1 MQNVAAYLY
10 RAKQKSG
17 KYHLFTYFE
26 VKSDDHA
33 ETKRDFLFMEAG
45 HSKADYFAPVR
56 IDFPVVDELPAE
68 GEFSETF
75 WLTWAL
81 ESDAGKTCVPR
92 DTLDPSVAFP
102 KLYPYMTKPAGGAGA
117 AGNSRSTEKPQ
128 VVQEQQKPA
137 GEYFASSLDKH
148 TVIAA
153 AWLYGNN
160 CLKLNDEQLAAA
172 KALVM
177 DDAQRYPQNVILAL
191 TSLKQF
197 AHTYPEMP
205 ITVISGMKAIWPPF
219 GKVPELGKL
228 CQFATEY
235 LDATVEQRAG
245 VISKWQTSAA
255 GGAKP
260 TAPVDTEATSTM
272 AIIPP
277 IGDVALRKH
286 VALSITGVNP
296 SLAKARDVTNA
307 NGIEDARDP
316 AWRAWYTT
324 YSVIPGI
331 QEVDTDTRHAIISD
345 GLKNLKLLTD
355 NEGRLHF
362 VKSRLAGHPACP
374 ELADY
379 TQPTSANDGVNA
391 DSVQQEPESA
401 QQNGADVQQT
411 ATEAQQAASNAG
423 EKDEVVAEFETERC
437 AWLRA
442 EIRTALAGTTGV
454 MDESDVAELT
464 AAVGDGISHSYIARL
479 LAKEIETCDPF
490 KQLIADE
497 VHHLTCDVLEN
508 WQDKKN
514 PRVAFIDSRV
524 EFYLQEAR
532 RAAEQK
538 CQEMAA
544 SIDGTT
550 SGAQQQENQEPARV
564 DASNE
569 GVKTEVAQ
577 QQPGELRSMG
587 GGFFDVSTLFN
598 ESPLAKVD
606 AAGATTGDDVREFLD
621 SSTETADVSGE
632 TAGLSGKNVNTA
644 APVEVQNEA
653 AAAVDDAPRREEPAA
668 PAYFEPGRYLDIPNE
683 VYHSANGISSTMAKD
698 ARISLMYYHGRH
710 VIKTIQRER
719 TDALTFGSLVHAL
732 ALEPEKL
739 DEEFIVEPLIPEGAF
754 TDTAS
759 MRAFIELHNATLPKR
774 TDADTLRAVIEKHN
788 ATLQAPYALGGNAD
802 EIGQFYMLLPP
813 EFQSIPEDAKITAT
827 AMKACIKEYNATLPA
842 PLKTTGG
849 RDALLEQLATIDPEF
864 VEKERAIPAPL
875 PVSGSKEDMA
885 ARIKTILPTAVFADE
900 VISAWKNSNDQ
911 RQPITQA
918 QMKHAKAIQRALFT
932 HPAAG
937 QLLQHP
943 QRAVEVSYFGID
955 EETGLELRVRPDL
968 EIEAGGLRTGFD
980 LKTVSM
986 GNVKQSALRA
996 RLHREI
1002 IERDYHLSAGM
1013 YCDVAALDQF
1023 FWIFVNKDEHY
1034 HWVAIV
1040 EASADLLE
1048 LGRLEYRKTLRDI
1061 KQAQDT
1067 GVWPEPITEEIVDD
1081 INDFDQRRMEALR
1094 VA

>member
-17 KYHLFTYFE
+17 KNHLFTYFE
-26 VKSDDHA
+26 AKSDDHA

-81 ESDAGKTCVPR
+81 ESDSSKTCVPR

-117 AGNSRSTEKPQ
+117 AENSMTTEKTQ
-128 VVQEQQKPA
+128 VVQEQQKTA

-235 LDATVEQRAG
+235 LDATVEQRAS
-245 VISKWQTSAA
+245 VISKWQTSA
-255 GGAKP
+255 GGGTKPAETAPEEPLRTESGAILTNGAEPATGTPIDSLQMLETVIGCALYPSDFDISNPPGAIIRAVTEMKKRNDEALKAWNEQLSATPGVLQFSRQAIVALIRGAEENLHVTPGALRSYINANLIEVDAKP
-260 TAPVDTEATSTM
+260 
-272 AIIPP
+272 
-277 IGDVALRKH
+277 
-286 VALSITGVNP
+286 
-296 SLAKARDVTNA
+296 
-307 NGIEDARDP
+307 
-316 AWRAWYTT
+316 
-324 YSVIPGI
+324 
-331 QEVDTDTRHAIISD
+331 
-345 GLKNLKLLTD
+345 
-355 NEGRLHF
+355 
-362 VKSRLAGHPACP
+362 
-374 ELADY
+374 
-379 TQPTSANDGVNA
+379 
-391 DSVQQEPESA
+391 A
-401 QQNGADVQQT
+401 QQNTETVQQT
-411 ATEAQQAASNAG
+411 GAEAQQAASNSG
-423 EKDEVVAEFETERC
+423 EKDEVAAEFETERYS
-437 AWLRA
+437 WLRA
-442 EIRTALAGTTGV
+442 EIRAALAGTTGV

-464 AAVGDGISHSYIARL
+464 AAVGEGISHSYIARL

-508 WQDKKN
+508 WQDKKE

-538 CQEMAA
+538 CREMAA
-544 SIDGTT
+544 AIDGADSTPLP
-550 SGAQQQENQEPARV
+550 QENPESARV
-564 DASNE
+564 DDSDD
-569 GVKTEVAQ
+569 GKKTEIDQ
-577 QQPGELRSMG
+577 HPGELRSMG

-598 ESPLAKVD
+598 ESPLAKVST
-606 AAGATTGDDVREFLD
+606 AGATTGDDVREFLD

-632 TAGLSGKNVNTA
+632 TAGLSGKNVDTA

-653 AAAVDDAPRREEPAA
+653 TAAVVDAPRREEPAA

-739 DEEFIVEPLIPEGAF
+739 DEEFSVEPVIPDGAF

-759 MRAFIELHNATLPKR
+759 MRAFIEQHNASLPKQ
-774 TDADTLRAVIEKHN
+774 TDADMLRAVIEKHN
-788 ATLQAPYALGGNAD
+788 ATLPATLPLGTTAD
-802 EIGQFYMLLPP
+802 ETYASYEQLQ
-813 EFQSIPEDAKITAT
+813 EKFQRIENGTKHTAS

-911 RQPITQA
+911 RQTITQA

-932 HPAAG
+932 HPSAG

-968 EIEAGGLRTGFD
+968 EIEASGLRTGFD

-1034 HWVAIV
+1034 HWIAIV

>member
-17 KYHLFTYFE
+17 KNHLFTYFE
-26 VKSDDHA
+26 AKSDDHA

-81 ESDAGKTCVPR
+81 ESDASKTCVPR

-102 KLYPYMTKPAGGAGA
+102 KLYPYMTKPAGGAGDA
-117 AGNSRSTEKPQ
+117 QNGRSTEKPQ

-205 ITVISGMKAIWPPF
+205 ITAISGMKSIWPPF

-260 TAPVDTEATSTM
+260 AETAPEEPLRTVSGAILTNGAEPATGTPIDSLQTLETVIGCALYPSDFDISNPPG
-272 AIIPP
+272 AIIRAVNEMKKRNDEALKAWNEQLSATPGVLQFSRQA
-277 IGDVALRKH
+277 IVALVRGAEENLH
-286 VALSITGVNP
+286 VTPGALRTYI
-296 SLAKARDVTNA
+296 NA
-307 NGIEDARDP
+307 NLI
-316 AWRAWYTT
+316 
-324 YSVIPGI
+324 
-331 QEVDTDTRHAIISD
+331 EVDA
-345 GLKNLKLLTD
+345 K
-355 NEGRLHF
+355 
-362 VKSRLAGHPACP
+362 P
-374 ELADY
+374 
-379 TQPTSANDGVNA
+379 
-391 DSVQQEPESA
+391 VQQNTET
-401 QQNGADVQQT
+401 VQQT
-411 ATEAQQAASNAG
+411 GAEAQQAASDAG
-423 EKDEVVAEFETERC
+423 EKDEVVAEFETERRT
-437 AWLRA
+437 WLRT
-442 EIRTALAGTTGV
+442 EIRAALNGTTTV
-454 MDESDVAELT
+454 MGESDVSELI
-464 AAVGDGISHSYIARL
+464 AAIGDVSRGSIARL

-490 KQLIADE
+490 NQLVADD
-497 VHHLTCDVLEN
+497 VHHITCDVLEN
-508 WQDKKN
+508 WTDNKEQ
-514 PRVAFIDSRV
+514 RVAFLDQRV
-524 EFYLQEAR
+524 EYNLQEAR
-532 RAAEQK
+532 RASEQK

-544 SIDGTT
+544 AIDGTA
-550 SGAQQQENQEPARV
+550 SGALQQENPAPERV

-569 GVKTEVAQ
+569 GVKTEIAQ

-587 GGFFDVSTLFN
+587 GGRFDVSELFDA
-598 ESPLAKVD
+598 SPLAKVD
-606 AAGATTGDDVREFLD
+606 TSGATTGDDVREFLD
-621 SSTETADVSGE
+621 SSTETAGVSGE
-632 TAGLSGKNVNTA
+632 NADTA
-644 APVEVQNEA
+644 APVEVQNKA
-653 AAAVDDAPRREEPAA
+653 AAAVVDAPRREEPAA

-719 TDALTFGSLVHAL
+719 TDPMTFGSLVHAL

-739 DEEFIVEPLIPEGAF
+739 DEEFSVEPVIPEGAF

-759 MRAFIELHNATLPKR
+759 MRAFIEQHNATLPKQ
-774 TDADTLRAVIEKHN
+774 TDAEMLRAVIEKHN

-900 VISAWKNSNDQ
+900 VISAWKNNNDQ
-911 RQPITQA
+911 RQTITQA

-932 HPAAG
+932 HPSAG

-986 GNVKQSALRA
+986 GNIKQSALRA

>member
-17 KYHLFTYFE
+17 KNHLFTYFE
-26 VKSDDHA
+26 AKSDDHA

-56 IDFPVVDELPAE
+56 IDFPVVDELPVE

-81 ESDAGKTCVPR
+81 ESDASKTCVPR

-117 AGNSRSTEKPQ
+117 AENGRSTEKPQ

-137 GEYFASSLDKH
+137 GEYFASNLDKH

-205 ITVISGMKAIWPPF
+205 ITAISGMKAIWPPF

-235 LDATVEQRAG
+235 LDATVEQRAS
-245 VISKWQTSAA
+245 VITKWQTSAA

-260 TAPVDTEATSTM
+260 AETVPEEPLRTVSGAILTNGAEPATGTPIDSLQTLETVIGCALYPSDFDISNPPG
-272 AIIPP
+272 AIIRAVNEMKKRNDEALKAWNEQLSTTPGVLQFSRQA
-277 IGDVALRKH
+277 IVALVRGAEENLH
-286 VALSITGVNP
+286 VTPGALRSYI
-296 SLAKARDVTNA
+296 NA
-307 NGIEDARDP
+307 NLI
-316 AWRAWYTT
+316 
-324 YSVIPGI
+324 
-331 QEVDTDTRHAIISD
+331 EVDA
-345 GLKNLKLLTD
+345 K
-355 NEGRLHF
+355 
-362 VKSRLAGHPACP
+362 P
-374 ELADY
+374 
-379 TQPTSANDGVNA
+379 
-391 DSVQQEPESA
+391 A
-401 QQNGADVQQT
+401 QQNTEIVQQT
-411 ATEAQQAASNAG
+411 ASNAG
-423 EKDEVVAEFETERC
+423 EKDEVVTEFETERC

-442 EIRTALAGTTGV
+442 EIRAALAGTTGV
-454 MDESDVAELT
+454 MDESDVEELT
-464 AAVGDGISHSYIARL
+464 AAVGEGISHSYIARL

-490 KQLIADE
+490 NQLVADD

-508 WQDKKN
+508 WQDKKD
-514 PRVAFIDSRV
+514 PRVAYIDSRV

-532 RAAEQK
+532 RESERK
-538 CQEMAA
+538 YQEMVAA
-544 SIDGTT
+544 TDAIA
-550 SGAQQQENQEPARV
+550 SGALQQENPAPERV
-564 DASNE
+564 DASSE

-587 GGFFDVSTLFN
+587 GGRFDVSELFDA
-598 ESPLAKVD
+598 SPLAKV
-606 AAGATTGDDVREFLD
+606 GATTGDDVREFLD
-621 SSTETADVSGE
+621 SSTETAGVSGE
-632 TAGLSGKNVNTA
+632 TAELSGGNVDTA

-653 AAAVDDAPRREEPAA
+653 AATVVDAPLREEPAA

-719 TDALTFGSLVHAL
+719 TDPMTFGSLVHAL

-739 DEEFIVEPLIPEGAF
+739 DEEFSVEPVIPEGAF

-759 MRAFIELHNATLPKR
+759 MRAFIEQHNANLPKQ

-788 ATLQAPYALGGNAD
+788 ATLPATLPLGTTAD
-802 EIGQFYMLLPP
+802 ETYASYEQLQ
-813 EFQSIPEDAKITAT
+813 EKFQRIENGTKHTAS

-875 PVSGSKEDMA
+875 PVSGSKEEMA

-911 RQPITQA
+911 RQAITQA

-932 HPAAG
+932 HPSAG

>member
-17 KYHLFTYFE
+17 KNHLFTYFE
-26 VKSDDHA
+26 AKSDDHA

-81 ESDAGKTCVPR
+81 ESDASKTCVPR

-117 AGNSRSTEKPQ
+117 AENSRTTEKTQ

-205 ITVISGMKAIWPPF
+205 ITAISGMKAIWPPF

-245 VISKWQTSAA
+245 VITKWQTSAA

-260 TAPVDTEATSTM
+260 TETAPEEPLRTASGAILTNGAEPAAGTPIDSLQMLETVIGCALYPSDFDISNPPG
-272 AIIPP
+272 AIIRAVNEMKKRNDEALKAWNEQLSATPGVLQFSRQA
-277 IGDVALRKH
+277 IVALVRGAEENLH
-286 VALSITGVNP
+286 VTPGALRSYI
-296 SLAKARDVTNA
+296 NA
-307 NGIEDARDP
+307 NLI
-316 AWRAWYTT
+316 
-324 YSVIPGI
+324 
-331 QEVDTDTRHAIISD
+331 EVDA
-345 GLKNLKLLTD
+345 K
-355 NEGRLHF
+355 
-362 VKSRLAGHPACP
+362 P
-374 ELADY
+374 
-379 TQPTSANDGVNA
+379 
-391 DSVQQEPESA
+391 A
-401 QQNGADVQQT
+401 QQNTEIVQQT
-411 ATEAQQAASNAG
+411 ASNAG

-442 EIRTALAGTTGV
+442 EIRAALAGTTGV

-464 AAVGDGISHSYIARL
+464 AAVGEGISHSYIARL

-490 KQLIADE
+490 NQLVADD

-508 WQDKKN
+508 WQDKKD
-514 PRVAFIDSRV
+514 PRVAYIDSRV

-532 RAAEQK
+532 RESERK
-538 CQEMAA
+538 YQEMVAA
-544 SIDGTT
+544 TDASA
-550 SGAQQQENQEPARV
+550 SGALQQENPAPERV

-587 GGFFDVSTLFN
+587 GGRFDVSELFDA
-598 ESPLAKVD
+598 SPLAKV
-606 AAGATTGDDVREFLD
+606 GATTGDDVREFLD
-621 SSTETADVSGE
+621 SSTETAGVSGE
-632 TAGLSGKNVNTA
+632 TAELSGENVDTA

-653 AAAVDDAPRREEPAA
+653 AATVVDAPHREEPAA

-719 TDALTFGSLVHAL
+719 TDPMTFGSLVHAL

-739 DEEFIVEPLIPEGAF
+739 DEEFSVEPVIPEGAF

-759 MRAFIELHNATLPKR
+759 MRAFIEQHNATLPKQ
-774 TDADTLRAVIEKHN
+774 TDAETLRALIEKHN

-900 VISAWKNSNDQ
+900 VISAWKNGNDQ

-932 HPAAG
+932 HPSAG
-937 QLLQHP
+937 QLLKHP

>member
-17 KYHLFTYFE
+17 KNHLFTYFE
-26 VKSDDHA
+26 AKSDDHA

-75 WLTWAL
+75 WMTWAL
-81 ESDAGKTCVPR
+81 ESDTSKTCVPR

-117 AGNSRSTEKPQ
+117 AENGRSTEKQQ

-137 GEYFASSLDKH
+137 SEYFASNLDKH

-205 ITVISGMKAIWPPF
+205 ITAISGMKFIWPPF

-260 TAPVDTEATSTM
+260 AETAPEEPLRTVSGAILTNGAEPATGTPIDSLQTLETVIGCALYPSDFDISNPPG
-272 AIIPP
+272 AIIRAVNEMKKRNDEALKAWNEQLSATPGVLQFSRQA
-277 IGDVALRKH
+277 IVALVRGAEENLH
-286 VALSITGVNP
+286 VTPGALRTYI
-296 SLAKARDVTNA
+296 NA
-307 NGIEDARDP
+307 NLI
-316 AWRAWYTT
+316 
-324 YSVIPGI
+324 
-331 QEVDTDTRHAIISD
+331 EVDA
-345 GLKNLKLLTD
+345 K
-355 NEGRLHF
+355 
-362 VKSRLAGHPACP
+362 P
-374 ELADY
+374 
-379 TQPTSANDGVNA
+379 
-391 DSVQQEPESA
+391 VQQNTET
-401 QQNGADVQQT
+401 VQQT
-411 ATEAQQAASNAG
+411 GAEAQQAASDTG
-423 EKDEVVAEFETERC
+423 EKDEVVAEFETERRT
-437 AWLRA
+437 WLRT
-442 EIRTALAGTTGV
+442 EIRAALNGTTTV
-454 MDESDVAELT
+454 MGESDVSELV
-464 AAVGDGISHSYIARL
+464 AAIGDVSRGSIARL

-490 KQLIADE
+490 NQLVADD
-497 VHHLTCDVLEN
+497 VHHITCDVLEN
-508 WQDKKN
+508 WTDNKEQ
-514 PRVAFIDSRV
+514 RVAFLDQRV
-524 EFYLQEAR
+524 EYNLQEAR
-532 RAAEQK
+532 RASEQK

-544 SIDGTT
+544 AIDGTA
-550 SGAQQQENQEPARV
+550 SGALQQENPAPERV

-577 QQPGELRSMG
+577 QQPGKLRSMG
-587 GGFFDVSTLFN
+587 GGRFDVSELFDA
-598 ESPLAKVD
+598 SPLAKVD
-606 AAGATTGDDVREFLD
+606 TAGATTGDDVREFLD

-632 TAGLSGKNVNTA
+632 TAELSGENVDTA
-644 APVEVQNEA
+644 VPVEVQNEA
-653 AAAVDDAPRREEPAA
+653 AASVVDTPHREEPAA

-739 DEEFIVEPLIPEGAF
+739 DEEFSVEPVIPEGAF

-759 MRAFIELHNATLPKR
+759 MRAFIEQHNATLPKQ

-911 RQPITQA
+911 RQTITQA

-932 HPAAG
+932 HPSAG

>member
-17 KYHLFTYFE
+17 KNHLFTYFE
-26 VKSDDHA
+26 AKSDDHA

-81 ESDAGKTCVPR
+81 ESDASKTCVPR

-117 AGNSRSTEKPQ
+117 AENSRTTEKTQ
-128 VVQEQQKPA
+128 VVQEQQKTA

-205 ITVISGMKAIWPPF
+205 ITAISGMKAIWPPF

-245 VISKWQTSAA
+245 VITKWQTSAA

-260 TAPVDTEATSTM
+260 TETAPEEPLRTASGAILTNGAEPAAGTPIDSLQMLETVIGCALYPSDFDISNPPG
-272 AIIPP
+272 AIIRAVNEMKKRNDEALKAWNEQLSATPGVLQFSRQA
-277 IGDVALRKH
+277 IVALVRGAEENLH
-286 VALSITGVNP
+286 VTPGALRSYI
-296 SLAKARDVTNA
+296 NA
-307 NGIEDARDP
+307 NLI
-316 AWRAWYTT
+316 
-324 YSVIPGI
+324 
-331 QEVDTDTRHAIISD
+331 EVDA
-345 GLKNLKLLTD
+345 K
-355 NEGRLHF
+355 
-362 VKSRLAGHPACP
+362 P
-374 ELADY
+374 
-379 TQPTSANDGVNA
+379 
-391 DSVQQEPESA
+391 A
-401 QQNGADVQQT
+401 QQNTEIVQQT
-411 ATEAQQAASNAG
+411 ASNAG

-442 EIRTALAGTTGV
+442 EIRAALAGTTGV

-464 AAVGDGISHSYIARL
+464 AAVGEGISHSYIARL

-490 KQLIADE
+490 NQLVADD

-508 WQDKKN
+508 WQDKKD
-514 PRVAFIDSRV
+514 PRVAYIDSRV

-532 RAAEQK
+532 RESERK
-538 CQEMAA
+538 YQEMVAA
-544 SIDGTT
+544 TDASA
-550 SGAQQQENQEPARV
+550 SGALQQENPAPERV

-587 GGFFDVSTLFN
+587 GGRFDVSELFDA
-598 ESPLAKVD
+598 SPLAKVD
-606 AAGATTGDDVREFLD
+606 TSGATTGDDVREFLD
-621 SSTETADVSGE
+621 SSTETAGVSGE
-632 TAGLSGKNVNTA
+632 NADTA
-644 APVEVQNEA
+644 APVEVQNEP
-653 AAAVDDAPRREEPAA
+653 AAAVVNAPRREEPAA

-719 TDALTFGSLVHAL
+719 TDPMTFGSLVHAL

-739 DEEFIVEPLIPEGAF
+739 DEEFSVEPVIPEGAF

-759 MRAFIELHNATLPKR
+759 MRAFIEQHNATLPKQ
-774 TDADTLRAVIEKHN
+774 TDAETLRALIEKHN

-900 VISAWKNSNDQ
+900 VISAWKNGNDQ

-932 HPAAG
+932 HPSAG
-937 QLLQHP
+937 QLLKHP

>member
-17 KYHLFTYFE
+17 KNHLFTYFE
-26 VKSDDHA
+26 AKSDDHA

-81 ESDAGKTCVPR
+81 ESDASKTCVPR

-117 AGNSRSTEKPQ
+117 AENSRTTEKTQ

-205 ITVISGMKAIWPPF
+205 ITAISGMKAIWPPF

-245 VISKWQTSAA
+245 VITKWQTSAA
-255 GGAKP
+255 GGKPATLTSEQLRTNSGALASTHAPKSGTPIASFEELETVVYLAHYPSDFNIGNPPSSIVNAIGEAKKRKDESPATWFGQLRETPGILNFSREAVGALIRNSPENIYMTPGALRTYINANLIEVDAKP
-260 TAPVDTEATSTM
+260 
-272 AIIPP
+272 
-277 IGDVALRKH
+277 
-286 VALSITGVNP
+286 
-296 SLAKARDVTNA
+296 
-307 NGIEDARDP
+307 
-316 AWRAWYTT
+316 
-324 YSVIPGI
+324 
-331 QEVDTDTRHAIISD
+331 
-345 GLKNLKLLTD
+345 
-355 NEGRLHF
+355 
-362 VKSRLAGHPACP
+362 
-374 ELADY
+374 
-379 TQPTSANDGVNA
+379 
-391 DSVQQEPESA
+391 A
-401 QQNGADVQQT
+401 QQNTETVKQT
-411 ATEAQQAASNAG
+411 GVEAQQNTETAQQTASNAG

-479 LAKEIETCDPF
+479 LAKEIEPCDPF

-497 VHHLTCDVLEN
+497 VHHITCDVLEN
-508 WQDKKN
+508 WTDDKEQ
-514 PRVAFIDSRV
+514 RVAFLDQRV
-524 EFYLQEAR
+524 EHNLQEAR
-532 RAAEQK
+532 RASEQK
-538 CQEMAA
+538 CQQMASA
-544 SIDGTT
+544 IDGTD
-550 SGAQQQENQEPARV
+550 SGALQQENQEPARV

-569 GVKTEVAQ
+569 GKKTEVTQ
-577 QQPGELRSMG
+577 QQPGELHSIG
-587 GGFFDVSTLFN
+587 GGHFSYDPAEMFAA
-598 ESPLAKVD
+598 SPLAKVD

-621 SSTETADVSGE
+621 SSTETAELSGE
-632 TAGLSGKNVNTA
+632 NVDTA

-653 AAAVDDAPRREEPAA
+653 AAAIVDAPRREEPAA

-739 DEEFIVEPLIPEGAF
+739 DEEFSVEPVIPDGAF

-759 MRAFIELHNATLPKR
+759 MRAFIEQHNASLPKQ
-774 TDADTLRAVIEKHN
+774 TDADMLRAVIEKHN
-788 ATLQAPYALGGNAD
+788 ATLPATLPLGTTAD
-802 EIGQFYMLLPP
+802 ETYASYEQLQ
-813 EFQSIPEDAKITAT
+813 EKFQRIENGTKHTAS

-911 RQPITQA
+911 RQTITQT

-932 HPAAG
+932 HPSAG

-968 EIEAGGLRTGFD
+968 EIEASGLRTGFD

-1034 HWVAIV
+1034 HWIAIV

>member
-17 KYHLFTYFE
+17 KNHLFTYFE
-26 VKSDDHA
+26 AKSDDHA

-81 ESDAGKTCVPR
+81 ESDASKTCVPR

-117 AGNSRSTEKPQ
+117 AENSRTTEKTQ

-205 ITVISGMKAIWPPF
+205 ITAISGMKAIWPPF

-245 VISKWQTSAA
+245 VITKWQTSAA

-260 TAPVDTEATSTM
+260 AETAPEEPLRTASGAILTNGAEPAAGTPIDSLQMLETVIGCALYPSDFDISNPPG
-272 AIIPP
+272 AIIRAVTEMKKRNDEALKAWNEQLSATPGVLQFSRQA
-277 IGDVALRKH
+277 IVALVRGAEENLH
-286 VALSITGVNP
+286 VTPGALRSYI
-296 SLAKARDVTNA
+296 NA
-307 NGIEDARDP
+307 NLI
-316 AWRAWYTT
+316 
-324 YSVIPGI
+324 
-331 QEVDTDTRHAIISD
+331 EVDA
-345 GLKNLKLLTD
+345 K
-355 NEGRLHF
+355 
-362 VKSRLAGHPACP
+362 P
-374 ELADY
+374 
-379 TQPTSANDGVNA
+379 
-391 DSVQQEPESA
+391 A
-401 QQNGADVQQT
+401 QQNTETVQQT
-411 ATEAQQAASNAG
+411 GAEAQQAASNAG
-423 EKDEVVAEFETERC
+423 EKDEVVTEFETERC

-442 EIRTALAGTTGV
+442 EIRAALAGTTGV

-464 AAVGDGISHSYIARL
+464 AAVGEGISHSYIARL

-508 WQDKKN
+508 WQDKKD

-538 CQEMAA
+538 CREMAA
-544 SIDGTT
+544 AIDGTVSSPLT
-550 SGAQQQENQEPARV
+550 QENPEPARA
-564 DASNE
+564 DGSND
-569 GVKTEVAQ
+569 GKKTVFDQ
-577 QQPGELRSMG
+577 HPGELRSMG

-598 ESPLAKVD
+598 ESPLAKVST
-606 AAGATTGDDVREFLD
+606 AGATTGDDVREFLD

-632 TAGLSGKNVNTA
+632 TAELSGENVDTA
-644 APVEVQNEA
+644 APAEVQSEA
-653 AAAVDDAPRREEPAA
+653 TAAVVDAPRREEPAA

-719 TDALTFGSLVHAL
+719 TDPMTFGSLVHAL

-739 DEEFIVEPLIPEGAF
+739 DEEFSVEPVIPEGAF

-759 MRAFIELHNATLPKR
+759 MRAFIEQHNASLPKQ

-788 ATLQAPYALGGNAD
+788 ATLPASYALGGNYEETA
-802 EIGQFYMLLPP
+802 QFYVSLPV
-813 EFQSIPEDAKITAT
+813 EFQSLAT
-827 AMKACIKEYNATLPA
+827 AEPTASAMKGCIKNYNATLPA

-900 VISAWKNSNDQ
+900 VISAWKNNNDQ
-911 RQPITQA
+911 RQTITQA

-932 HPAAG
+932 HPSAG

-1034 HWVAIV
+1034 HWIAIV

-1067 GVWPEPITEEIVDD
+1067 GVWPEPITKEIVDD

>member
-17 KYHLFTYFE
+17 KNHLFTYFE
-26 VKSDDHA
+26 AKSDDHA

-117 AGNSRSTEKPQ
+117 AENSRTTE
-128 VVQEQQKPA
+128 VVQEQQKTA

-191 TSLKQF
+191 TSLKQY
-197 AHTYPEMP
+197 ATLYPEMP
-205 ITVISGMKAIWPPF
+205 ITAISGMKAIWPPF

-255 GGAKP
+255 GGTKP
-260 TAPVDTEATSTM
+260 AETAPEGPLRTESGAILTNGAEPATGTPIDSLQMLETVIGCALYPSDFDISNPPG
-272 AIIPP
+272 AIIRAVTEMKKRNDAALKAWNEQLSATPGVLQFSRQA
-277 IGDVALRKH
+277 IVALIRGTEENLH
-286 VALSITGVNP
+286 VTPGALRSYI
-296 SLAKARDVTNA
+296 NA
-307 NGIEDARDP
+307 NLIEIDEKP
-316 AWRAWYTT
+316 
-324 YSVIPGI
+324 
-331 QEVDTDTRHAIISD
+331 
-345 GLKNLKLLTD
+345 
-355 NEGRLHF
+355 
-362 VKSRLAGHPACP
+362 
-374 ELADY
+374 
-379 TQPTSANDGVNA
+379 
-391 DSVQQEPESA
+391 A
-401 QQNGADVQQT
+401 QQKAETV
-411 ATEAQQAASNAG
+411 QQAASNAG
-423 EKDEVVAEFETERC
+423 EKDEVVTEFETERC

-442 EIRTALAGTTGV
+442 EIRAALAGTTGV

-464 AAVGDGISHSYIARL
+464 AAVGEGISHSYIARL

-508 WQDKKN
+508 WQDKKD

-538 CQEMAA
+538 CREMASA
-544 SIDGTT
+544 IDGAD
-550 SGAQQQENQEPARV
+550 SGALQQENLEPARV

-569 GVKTEVAQ
+569 GEKTEVAQ
-577 QQPGELRSMG
+577 QQPGELRSIG
-587 GGFFDVSTLFN
+587 GGHFSYDPAEMFAA
-598 ESPLAKVD
+598 SPLAKVD
-606 AAGATTGDDVREFLD
+606 VAGATTGDDVREFLD
-621 SSTETADVSGE
+621 SSTETAGVSDETAELSGE
-632 TAGLSGKNVNTA
+632 NGDTA

-653 AAAVDDAPRREEPAA
+653 AAAIVDAPRREEPAA

-683 VYHSANGISSTMAKD
+683 VYHSADGISSTMAKD

-739 DEEFIVEPLIPEGAF
+739 DEEFSVEPVIPDGAF

-759 MRAFIELHNATLPKR
+759 MRAFIEQHNASLPKQ
-774 TDADTLRAVIEKHN
+774 TDADMLRAVIEKHN
-788 ATLQAPYALGGNAD
+788 ATLPATLPLGTTAD
-802 EIGQFYMLLPP
+802 ETYASYEQLQ
-813 EFQSIPEDAKITAT
+813 EKFQRIENGTKHTAS

-900 VISAWKNSNDQ
+900 VISAWKNGNDQ

-932 HPAAG
+932 HPSVG
-937 QLLQHP
+937 QLLQNP

-968 EIEAGGLRTGFD
+968 EIEAVGLRIGYD

-1002 IERDYHLSAGM
+1002 IERDYHLNAGM

-1034 HWVAIV
+1034 HWIATV

-1067 GVWPEPITEEIVDD
+1067 DVWPEPITEEIVDD

-1094 VA
+1094 IA

>member
-17 KYHLFTYFE
+17 KNHLFTYFE
-26 VKSDDHA
+26 AKSDDHA

-45 HSKADYFAPVR
+45 HSKTDYFAPVR
-56 IDFPVVDELPAE
+56 IDFPVVDDLPAE

-81 ESDAGKTCVPR
+81 ESDASKTCVPR

-117 AGNSRSTEKPQ
+117 AENGRSTEKPQ
-128 VVQEQQKPA
+128 VVQEQQKTA

-191 TSLKQF
+191 TSLKQY
-197 AHTYPEMP
+197 ATLYPEMP
-205 ITVISGMKAIWPPF
+205 ITAISGMKAIWPPF

-235 LDATVEQRAG
+235 LDATVEQRAS

-255 GGAKP
+255 GGSKPAETAPEEPLRTESGAILSNGAEPAAGTPIDSLQMLETVIGCALYPSDFDISNPPGAIIRAVTEMKKRNDEALKAWNEQLSATPGVLQFSRQAIVALIRGAEENLHVTPGALRSYINANLIEVDAKP
-260 TAPVDTEATSTM
+260 
-272 AIIPP
+272 
-277 IGDVALRKH
+277 
-286 VALSITGVNP
+286 
-296 SLAKARDVTNA
+296 
-307 NGIEDARDP
+307 
-316 AWRAWYTT
+316 
-324 YSVIPGI
+324 
-331 QEVDTDTRHAIISD
+331 
-345 GLKNLKLLTD
+345 
-355 NEGRLHF
+355 
-362 VKSRLAGHPACP
+362 
-374 ELADY
+374 
-379 TQPTSANDGVNA
+379 
-391 DSVQQEPESA
+391 A
-401 QQNGADVQQT
+401 QQNTETVQQT
-411 ATEAQQAASNAG
+411 GAETQQAASNAG

-442 EIRTALAGTTGV
+442 EIRAALAGTTGV

-464 AAVGDGISHSYIARL
+464 AAVGEGISHSYIARL

-490 KQLIADE
+490 NQLVADE
-497 VHHLTCDVLEN
+497 VHHLTCDILEN
-508 WQDKKN
+508 WQDKKD
-514 PRVAFIDSRV
+514 PRVAYIDSRV

-532 RAAEQK
+532 RESERK
-538 CQEMAA
+538 YQEMAA
-544 SIDGTT
+544 ATDASA
-550 SGAQQQENQEPARV
+550 SGARQQKNPAPERV
-564 DASNE
+564 DTSNE
-569 GVKTEVAQ
+569 GVKMEVAQ

-587 GGFFDVSTLFN
+587 GGRFDVSELFDA
-598 ESPLAKVD
+598 SPLAKVD
-606 AAGATTGDDVREFLD
+606 ATTGDDVREFLD
-621 SSTETADVSGE
+621 SSTETAGVSGD
-632 TAGLSGKNVNTA
+632 NVDTA

-698 ARISLMYYHGRH
+698 ARISMMYYHGRH

-719 TDALTFGSLVHAL
+719 TDALTFGSLVHTL

-739 DEEFIVEPLIPEGAF
+739 DEEFSVEPVIPEGAF

-759 MRAFIELHNATLPKR
+759 MRAFIEQHNATLPKQ

-788 ATLQAPYALGGNAD
+788 ATLPAPYALGGNAD

-813 EFQSIPEDAKITAT
+813 EFQSIPEEAKITAT

-849 RDALLEQLATIDPEF
+849 RDALLEQLAAIDPEF

-911 RQPITQA
+911 RQTITLA
-918 QMKHAKAIQRALFT
+918 QMKHATAIQRALFT
-932 HPAAG
+932 HTSAG

-1034 HWVAIV
+1034 HWIAIV

>member
-17 KYHLFTYFE
+17 KNHLFTYFE
-26 VKSDDHA
+26 AKSDDHA

-81 ESDAGKTCVPR
+81 ESDASKTCVPR

-102 KLYPYMTKPAGGAGA
+102 KLYPYMTKPEGGAGA
-117 AGNSRSTEKPQ
+117 AENSRTTEKTQ

-177 DDAQRYPQNVILAL
+177 DDALRYPQNVILAL
-191 TSLKQF
+191 TSLKQY
-197 AHTYPEMP
+197 ATLYPEMP
-205 ITVISGMKAIWPPF
+205 ITAISGMKAIWPPF

-255 GGAKP
+255 GGTKPAETAPEGPLRTESGAILTNGAEPATGTPIDSLQMLETVIGCALYPSDFDISNPPGAIIRAVTEMKKRNDAALKAWNEQLSATPGVLQFSRQAIVALIRGAEENLHVTPGALRSYINANLIEVDAKP
-260 TAPVDTEATSTM
+260 
-272 AIIPP
+272 
-277 IGDVALRKH
+277 
-286 VALSITGVNP
+286 
-296 SLAKARDVTNA
+296 
-307 NGIEDARDP
+307 
-316 AWRAWYTT
+316 
-324 YSVIPGI
+324 
-331 QEVDTDTRHAIISD
+331 
-345 GLKNLKLLTD
+345 
-355 NEGRLHF
+355 
-362 VKSRLAGHPACP
+362 
-374 ELADY
+374 
-379 TQPTSANDGVNA
+379 
-391 DSVQQEPESA
+391 A
-401 QQNGADVQQT
+401 QQNAETVQQIG
-411 ATEAQQAASNAG
+411 AEAQQAASNAG
-423 EKDEVVAEFETERC
+423 EKDEVVTEFETERC

-442 EIRTALAGTTGV
+442 EIRAALAGTTGV
-454 MDESDVAELT
+454 MDESDVEELT
-464 AAVGDGISHSYIARL
+464 AAVGEGISHSYIARL

-508 WQDKKN
+508 WQDKKD

-532 RAAEQK
+532 RESERK
-538 CQEMAA
+538 YQEMVAA
-544 SIDGTT
+544 TDASA
-550 SGAQQQENQEPARV
+550 SGALQQENPAPERV

-587 GGFFDVSTLFN
+587 GGRFDVSELFDA
-598 ESPLAKVD
+598 SPLAKVD
-606 AAGATTGDDVREFLD
+606 ATTGDDVREFLD
-621 SSTETADVSGE
+621 SSTETAGVSGE
-632 TAGLSGKNVNTA
+632 TAELSGENVDTA

-653 AAAVDDAPRREEPAA
+653 AATVVDAPHREEPAA

-739 DEEFIVEPLIPEGAF
+739 DEEFSVEPVIPDGAF

-759 MRAFIELHNATLPKR
+759 MRAFIEQHNASLPKQ
-774 TDADTLRAVIEKHN
+774 TDADMLRAVIEKHN
-788 ATLQAPYALGGNAD
+788 ATLPATLPLGTTAD
-802 EIGQFYMLLPP
+802 ETYASYEQLQ
-813 EFQSIPEDAKITAT
+813 EKFQRIENGTKHTAS

-911 RQPITQA
+911 RQTITQT

-932 HPAAG
+932 HPSAG

-968 EIEAGGLRTGFD
+968 EIEASGLRTGFD

-1034 HWVAIV
+1034 HWIAIV

>member
-1 MQNVAAYLY
+1 
-10 RAKQKSG
+10 
-17 KYHLFTYFE
+17 
-26 VKSDDHA
+26 
-33 ETKRDFLFMEAG
+33 
-45 HSKADYFAPVR
+45 
-56 IDFPVVDELPAE
+56 
-68 GEFSETF
+68 
-75 WLTWAL
+75 
-81 ESDAGKTCVPR
+81 
-92 DTLDPSVAFP
+92 
-102 KLYPYMTKPAGGAGA
+102 
-117 AGNSRSTEKPQ
+117 
-128 VVQEQQKPA
+128 
-137 GEYFASSLDKH
+137 
-148 TVIAA
+148 
-153 AWLYGNN
+153 
-160 CLKLNDEQLAAA
+160 
-172 KALVM
+172 
-177 DDAQRYPQNVILAL
+177 
-191 TSLKQF
+191 
-197 AHTYPEMP
+197 
-205 ITVISGMKAIWPPF
+205 
-219 GKVPELGKL
+219 
-228 CQFATEY
+228 
-235 LDATVEQRAG
+235 
-245 VISKWQTSAA
+245 
-255 GGAKP
+255 
-260 TAPVDTEATSTM
+260 
-272 AIIPP
+272 
-277 IGDVALRKH
+277 
-286 VALSITGVNP
+286 
-296 SLAKARDVTNA
+296 
-307 NGIEDARDP
+307 
-316 AWRAWYTT
+316 
-324 YSVIPGI
+324 
-331 QEVDTDTRHAIISD
+331 
-345 GLKNLKLLTD
+345 
-355 NEGRLHF
+355 
-362 VKSRLAGHPACP
+362 
-374 ELADY
+374 
-379 TQPTSANDGVNA
+379 
-391 DSVQQEPESA
+391 
-401 QQNGADVQQT
+401 
-411 ATEAQQAASNAG
+411 
-423 EKDEVVAEFETERC
+423 
-437 AWLRA
+437 
-442 EIRTALAGTTGV
+442 
-454 MDESDVAELT
+454 MDERDVAELIT
-464 AAVGDGISHSYIARL
+464 AIGDVSHGSIARL
-479 LAKEIETCDPF
+479 LAKEIEPCDPF
-490 KQLIADE
+490 NQLVADD

-508 WQDKKN
+508 WQDEKD
-514 PRVAFIDSRV
+514 PRVAYIDSRV

-532 RAAEQK
+532 RESERK
-538 CQEMAA
+538 YQELATATDA
-544 SIDGTT
+544 SA
-550 SGAQQQENQEPARV
+550 SGALQQENPAPERV

-577 QQPGELRSMG
+577 QQPSELRSMG
-587 GGFFDVSTLFN
+587 GGRFDVSELFDA
-598 ESPLAKVD
+598 SPLAKVD

-621 SSTETADVSGE
+621 SSTETAEVSGE
-632 TAGLSGKNVNTA
+632 TAELSGENVDTA
-644 APVEVQNEA
+644 APVEVQNEP
-653 AAAVDDAPRREEPAA
+653 AAAVVNAPRREEPAA

-739 DEEFIVEPLIPEGAF
+739 DEEFSVEPVIPEGAF

-759 MRAFIELHNATLPKR
+759 MRAFIEQHNATLPKQ
-774 TDADTLRAVIEKHN
+774 TDAETLRAVIEKHN

-900 VISAWKNSNDQ
+900 VISARKNGNDQ

-918 QMKHAKAIQRALFT
+918 QMKHAKAIQRSLFT
-932 HPAAG
+932 HPSVG
-937 QLLQHP
+937 QLLQNP

-968 EIEAGGLRTGFD
+968 EIEAVGLRIGYD

-1034 HWVAIV
+1034 HWIAIV

-1067 GVWPEPITEEIVDD
+1067 DVWPEPITEEIVDD
-1081 INDFDQRRMEALR
+1081 INDFDQRRIEALR

>member
-17 KYHLFTYFE
+17 KNHLFTYFE
-26 VKSDDHA
+26 AKSDDHA

-45 HSKADYFAPVR
+45 HSKSDYFAPVR

-81 ESDAGKTCVPR
+81 ESDASKTCVPR
-92 DTLDPSVAFP
+92 DTLDPSMAFP

-117 AGNSRSTEKPQ
+117 AENSRTTEKTQ
-128 VVQEQQKPA
+128 VVQDQQKTA

-205 ITVISGMKAIWPPF
+205 ITAISGMKAIWPPF

-245 VISKWQTSAA
+245 VITKWQTSAA
-255 GGAKP
+255 GGAKSAE
-260 TAPVDTEATSTM
+260 TAPEGPLRTESGAILTNGAEPATGTPIDSLQMLETVIGCALYPSDFDISNPPG
-272 AIIPP
+272 AIIRAVTEMKKRNDAALKAWNEQLSATPGVLQFSRQA
-277 IGDVALRKH
+277 IVALIRGAEENLH
-286 VALSITGVNP
+286 VTPGALRSYI
-296 SLAKARDVTNA
+296 NA
-307 NGIEDARDP
+307 NLIE
-316 AWRAWYTT
+316 
-324 YSVIPGI
+324 I
-331 QEVDTDTRHAIISD
+331 D
-345 GLKNLKLLTD
+345 GKTAQKNA
-355 NEGRLHF
+355 E
-362 VKSRLAGHPACP
+362 
-374 ELADY
+374 
-379 TQPTSANDGVNA
+379 
-391 DSVQQEPESA
+391 SVQQT
-401 QQNGADVQQT
+401 GAEAQQT
-411 ATEAQQAASNAG
+411 ASNPG
-423 EKDEVVAEFETERC
+423 EKDDVVAEFETERR

-442 EIRTALAGTTGV
+442 EIRAALAGTTGV
-454 MDESDVAELT
+454 MDERDVAELIT
-464 AAVGDGISHSYIARL
+464 AIGDVSHGSIARL
-479 LAKEIETCDPF
+479 LAKEIEPCDPF
-490 KQLIADE
+490 NQLVADD

-508 WQDKKN
+508 WQDEKD
-514 PRVAFIDSRV
+514 PRVAYIDSRV

-532 RAAEQK
+532 RESETK
-538 CQEMAA
+538 YQELATATDA
-544 SIDGTT
+544 SA
-550 SGAQQQENQEPARV
+550 SGALQQENPAPERV

-577 QQPGELRSMG
+577 QQPSELRSMG
-587 GGFFDVSTLFN
+587 GGRFDVSELFDA
-598 ESPLAKVD
+598 SPLAKVD

-621 SSTETADVSGE
+621 SSTETAEVSGE
-632 TAGLSGKNVNTA
+632 TAELSGENVDTA
-644 APVEVQNEA
+644 APVEVQNEP
-653 AAAVDDAPRREEPAA
+653 AAAVVNAPRREEPAA

-732 ALEPEKL
+732 ALEPENL
-739 DEEFIVEPLIPEGAF
+739 DEEFSVEPVIPEGAF

-759 MRAFIELHNATLPKR
+759 MRAFIEQHNATLPKQ
-774 TDADTLRAVIEKHN
+774 TDAETLRAVIEKHN

-900 VISAWKNSNDQ
+900 VISAWKNGNDQ

-932 HPAAG
+932 HPSVG
-937 QLLQHP
+937 QLLQNP

-968 EIEAGGLRTGFD
+968 EIEAVGLRIGYD

-1034 HWVAIV
+1034 HWIAIV

-1067 GVWPEPITEEIVDD
+1067 DVWPEPITEEIVDD
-1081 INDFDQRRMEALR
+1081 INDFDQRRIEALR

>member
-17 KYHLFTYFE
+17 KNHLFTYFE
-26 VKSDDHA
+26 AKSDDHA

-45 HSKADYFAPVR
+45 HSRADYFAPVR

-81 ESDAGKTCVPR
+81 ESDASKTCVPR

-117 AGNSRSTEKPQ
+117 AENSRTTDKTQ

-235 LDATVEQRAG
+235 LDATIEQRAS
-245 VISKWQTSAA
+245 VISKWQTSA
-255 GGAKP
+255 GGGTKPAETAPEEPLRTESGAILTNGAEPATGTPIDSLQMLETVIGCALYPSDFDISNPPGAIIRAVTEMKKRNDEALKAWNEQLSATPGVLQFSRQAIVALIRGAEENLHVTPGALRSYINANLIEVDAKP
-260 TAPVDTEATSTM
+260 
-272 AIIPP
+272 
-277 IGDVALRKH
+277 
-286 VALSITGVNP
+286 
-296 SLAKARDVTNA
+296 
-307 NGIEDARDP
+307 
-316 AWRAWYTT
+316 
-324 YSVIPGI
+324 
-331 QEVDTDTRHAIISD
+331 
-345 GLKNLKLLTD
+345 
-355 NEGRLHF
+355 
-362 VKSRLAGHPACP
+362 
-374 ELADY
+374 
-379 TQPTSANDGVNA
+379 
-391 DSVQQEPESA
+391 A
-401 QQNGADVQQT
+401 QQNAETVQQIG
-411 ATEAQQAASNAG
+411 AEAQQAASNAG
-423 EKDEVVAEFETERC
+423 EKAEVVTEFETERC

-442 EIRTALAGTTGV
+442 EIRAALAGTTGV
-454 MDESDVAELT
+454 MDESDVEELT
-464 AAVGDGISHSYIARL
+464 AAVGEGISHSYIARL

-508 WQDKKN
+508 WQDKKD

-524 EFYLQEAR
+524 EFYLQETR

-538 CQEMAA
+538 CREMAA
-544 SIDGTT
+544 AIDGADSTPLP
-550 SGAQQQENQEPARV
+550 QENPESARV
-564 DASNE
+564 DDSDD
-569 GVKTEVAQ
+569 GKKTEIDQ
-577 QQPGELRSMG
+577 HPGELRSMG

-598 ESPLAKVD
+598 ESPLAKVST
-606 AAGATTGDDVREFLD
+606 AGATTGDDVREFLD
-621 SSTETADVSGE
+621 SSTETAGVSGK
-632 TAGLSGKNVNTA
+632 TAELSGENADTA

-653 AAAVDDAPRREEPAA
+653 AAAVVDAPLREVPAA
-668 PAYFEPGRYLDIPNE
+668 PAYFEPGRYADISNTA
-683 VYHSANGISSTMAKD
+683 YHAANGISSTQVKD

-710 VIKTIQRER
+710 VIKTIGRER
-719 TDALTFGSLVHAL
+719 SDALTFGSLVHTL
-732 ALEPEKL
+732 ALEPENL
-739 DEEFIVEPLIPEGAF
+739 ERDFNVEPIIPDGAF
-754 TDTAS
+754 TNTAS
-759 MRAFIELHNATLPKR
+759 MRAFIEQHNASLPKQ

-788 ATLQAPYALGGNAD
+788 ATLPASYALGGNYEETA
-802 EIGQFYMLLPP
+802 QFYVSLPV
-813 EFQSIPEDAKITAT
+813 EFQSLAT
-827 AMKACIKEYNATLPA
+827 AEPTASAMKGCIKKYNATLPA
-842 PLKTTGG
+842 PLKTAGG
-849 RDALLEQLATIDPEF
+849 RDALLEQLAAIDPEF

-875 PVSGSKEDMA
+875 SVSGTKEEMA
-885 ARIKTILPTAVFADE
+885 ARIKTILPTAIFADE
-900 VISAWKNSNDQ
+900 LIDAWKNSDDG
-911 RQPITQA
+911 RQQVTQQ
-918 QMKHAKAIQRALFT
+918 QMQHAKAIQRALFT
-932 HPAAG
+932 HPSAG
-937 QLLQHP
+937 PLLQHEH
-943 QRAVEVSYFGID
+943 RAVEASYFGFD
-955 EETGLELRVRPDL
+955 EETGLEVRVRPDL
-968 EIEAGGLRTGFD
+968 EIDLNSVRVGVD
-980 LKTVSM
+980 LKSVSM
-986 GNVKQSALRA
+986 GRVKQDALRA
-996 RLHREI
+996 KLHREI
-1002 IERDYHLSAGM
+1002 IDRDYHLSAAM
-1013 YCDVAALDQF
+1013 YSDIAAFDQF
-1023 FWIFVNKDEHY
+1023 FWIFVNKDEGY

-1040 EASADLLE
+1040 EASPDLLE
-1048 LGRLEYRKTLRDI
+1048 LGRLEYKKALREI
-1061 KQAQDT
+1061 KNAFDT
-1067 GVWPEPITEEIVDD
+1067 DTWPAPITEEIVDD
-1081 INDFDQRRMEALR
+1081 LNDFDQRRMEALR

>member
-17 KYHLFTYFE
+17 KNHLFTYFE
-26 VKSDDHA
+26 AKSDDHA

-81 ESDAGKTCVPR
+81 ESDASKTCVPR

-117 AGNSRSTEKPQ
+117 AENSRTTEKTQ

-191 TSLKQF
+191 TSLKQY
-197 AHTYPEMP
+197 ATLYPEMP
-205 ITVISGMKAIWPPF
+205 ITAISGMKAIWPPF

-235 LDATVEQRAG
+235 LDATVEQRAD

-255 GGAKP
+255 GGTKPAETAPEGPLRTESGAILTNGAEPATGTPIDSLQMLETVIGCALYPSDFDISNPPGAIIRAVTEMKKRNDAALKAWNEQLSATPGVLQFSRQAIVALIRGAEENLHVTPGALRSYINANLIEVDAKP
-260 TAPVDTEATSTM
+260 
-272 AIIPP
+272 
-277 IGDVALRKH
+277 
-286 VALSITGVNP
+286 
-296 SLAKARDVTNA
+296 
-307 NGIEDARDP
+307 
-316 AWRAWYTT
+316 
-324 YSVIPGI
+324 
-331 QEVDTDTRHAIISD
+331 
-345 GLKNLKLLTD
+345 
-355 NEGRLHF
+355 
-362 VKSRLAGHPACP
+362 
-374 ELADY
+374 
-379 TQPTSANDGVNA
+379 
-391 DSVQQEPESA
+391 A
-401 QQNGADVQQT
+401 QQNAETVQQIG
-411 ATEAQQAASNAG
+411 AEAQQAASNAG
-423 EKDEVVAEFETERC
+423 EKDEVVTEFETERC

-442 EIRTALAGTTGV
+442 EIRAALAGTTGV
-454 MDESDVAELT
+454 MDESDVEELT
-464 AAVGDGISHSYIARL
+464 AAVGEGISHSYIARL

-508 WQDKKN
+508 WQDKKD

-538 CQEMAA
+538 CREMASA
-544 SIDGTT
+544 IDGAD
-550 SGAQQQENQEPARV
+550 SGALQQENQEPERV

-569 GVKTEVAQ
+569 SKKTEVAQ
-577 QQPGELRSMG
+577 QQPGELRSIG
-587 GGFFDVSTLFN
+587 GGHFSYDPAEMFAA
-598 ESPLAKVD
+598 SPLAKVD
-606 AAGATTGDDVREFLD
+606 AAGTTTGDDVREFLD
-621 SSTETADVSGE
+621 SSTETAGVSGK
-632 TAGLSGKNVNTA
+632 TAELSGENADTA
-644 APVEVQNEA
+644 APVEVQSEA

-710 VIKTIQRER
+710 VIKTIQRDR

-739 DEEFIVEPLIPEGAF
+739 DEEFSVEPVIPEGAF

-759 MRAFIELHNATLPKR
+759 MRAFIEQHNGTLPKL

-932 HPAAG
+932 HPSAG

>member
-17 KYHLFTYFE
+17 KNHLFTYFE
-26 VKSDDHA
+26 AKSDDHA

-81 ESDAGKTCVPR
+81 ESDASKTCVPR

-102 KLYPYMTKPAGGAGA
+102 KLYPYMTKPAGAAGA
-117 AGNSRSTEKPQ
+117 AENSRTTEKTQ
-128 VVQEQQKPA
+128 VVQEQQKTA

-205 ITVISGMKAIWPPF
+205 ITAISGMKAIWPPF

-245 VISKWQTSAA
+245 VITKWQTSAA

-260 TAPVDTEATSTM
+260 TETAPEEPLRTASGAILTNGAEPAAGTPIDSLQMLETVIGCALYPSDFDISNPPG
-272 AIIPP
+272 AIIRAVNEMKKRNDEALKAWNEQLSATPGVLQFSRQA
-277 IGDVALRKH
+277 IVALVRGAEENLH
-286 VALSITGVNP
+286 VTPGALRSYI
-296 SLAKARDVTNA
+296 NA
-307 NGIEDARDP
+307 NLI
-316 AWRAWYTT
+316 
-324 YSVIPGI
+324 
-331 QEVDTDTRHAIISD
+331 EVDA
-345 GLKNLKLLTD
+345 K
-355 NEGRLHF
+355 
-362 VKSRLAGHPACP
+362 P
-374 ELADY
+374 
-379 TQPTSANDGVNA
+379 
-391 DSVQQEPESA
+391 A
-401 QQNGADVQQT
+401 QQNTEIVQQT
-411 ATEAQQAASNAG
+411 ASNAG

-442 EIRTALAGTTGV
+442 EIRAALAGTTGV

-464 AAVGDGISHSYIARL
+464 AAVGEGISHSYIARL

-490 KQLIADE
+490 NQLVADD

-508 WQDKKN
+508 WQDKKD
-514 PRVAFIDSRV
+514 PRVAYIDSRV

-532 RAAEQK
+532 RESERK
-538 CQEMAA
+538 YQEMVAA
-544 SIDGTT
+544 TDASA
-550 SGAQQQENQEPARV
+550 SGALQQENPAPERV

-587 GGFFDVSTLFN
+587 GGRFDVSELFDA
-598 ESPLAKVD
+598 SPLAKVD
-606 AAGATTGDDVREFLD
+606 TSGATTGDDVREFLD
-621 SSTETADVSGE
+621 SSTETAGVSGE
-632 TAGLSGKNVNTA
+632 NADTA
-644 APVEVQNEA
+644 APVEVQNEP
-653 AAAVDDAPRREEPAA
+653 AAAVVNAPRREEPAA

-739 DEEFIVEPLIPEGAF
+739 DEEFSVEPVIPEGAF

-759 MRAFIELHNATLPKR
+759 MRAFIEQHNATLPKQ
-774 TDADTLRAVIEKHN
+774 TDAETLRAVIEKHN

-900 VISAWKNSNDQ
+900 VISAWKNGNDQ

-932 HPAAG
+932 HPSVG
-937 QLLQHP
+937 QLLQNP

-968 EIEAGGLRTGFD
+968 EIEAVGLRIGYD

-1034 HWVAIV
+1034 HWIAIV

-1067 GVWPEPITEEIVDD
+1067 DVWPEPITEEIVDD
-1081 INDFDQRRMEALR
+1081 INDFDQRRIEALR
-1094 VA
+1094 VAQGAYQ

>member
-17 KYHLFTYFE
+17 KNHLFTYFE
-26 VKSDDHA
+26 AKSDDHA

-81 ESDAGKTCVPR
+81 ESDASKTCVPR

-117 AGNSRSTEKPQ
+117 AENSRTTEKTQ

-205 ITVISGMKAIWPPF
+205 ITAISGMKAIWPPF

-245 VISKWQTSAA
+245 VITKWQTSAA

-260 TAPVDTEATSTM
+260 AETAPEGPLRTESGAILTNGAELATGTPIDSLQTLETVIGCALYPSDFDISNPPG
-272 AIIPP
+272 AIIRAVNEMKKRNDEALKAWNEQLSATPGVLQFSRQA
-277 IGDVALRKH
+277 IVALVRGAEENLH
-286 VALSITGVNP
+286 VTPGALRSYI
-296 SLAKARDVTNA
+296 NA
-307 NGIEDARDP
+307 NLI
-316 AWRAWYTT
+316 
-324 YSVIPGI
+324 
-331 QEVDTDTRHAIISD
+331 EVDA
-345 GLKNLKLLTD
+345 K
-355 NEGRLHF
+355 
-362 VKSRLAGHPACP
+362 P
-374 ELADY
+374 
-379 TQPTSANDGVNA
+379 
-391 DSVQQEPESA
+391 A
-401 QQNGADVQQT
+401 QQNTETVQQT
-411 ATEAQQAASNAG
+411 GAEAQQAASNAG

-442 EIRTALAGTTGV
+442 EIRAALAGTTGV

-464 AAVGDGISHSYIARL
+464 AAVGEGISHSYIARL

-490 KQLIADE
+490 NQLVADD

-508 WQDKKN
+508 WQDKKD
-514 PRVAFIDSRV
+514 PRVAYIDSRV

-532 RAAEQK
+532 RESERK
-538 CQEMAA
+538 YQEMVAA
-544 SIDGTT
+544 TDASA
-550 SGAQQQENQEPARV
+550 SGALQQENPAPERV

-587 GGFFDVSTLFN
+587 GGRFDVSELFDA
-598 ESPLAKVD
+598 SPLAKVD

-621 SSTETADVSGE
+621 SSTETAEVSGE
-632 TAGLSGKNVNTA
+632 TAELSGENVDTA
-644 APVEVQNEA
+644 APVEVQNEP
-653 AAAVDDAPRREEPAA
+653 AAAVVNAPRREEPAA

-739 DEEFIVEPLIPEGAF
+739 DEEFSVEPVIPEGAF

-759 MRAFIELHNATLPKR
+759 MRAFIEQHNATLPKQ

-788 ATLQAPYALGGNAD
+788 APLQAPYALGGNAD

-900 VISAWKNSNDQ
+900 VISAWKNNNDQ
-911 RQPITQA
+911 RQTITQA

-932 HPAAG
+932 HPSAG
-937 QLLQHP
+937 QLLKHP

>member
-17 KYHLFTYFE
+17 KNHLFTYFE
-26 VKSDDHA
+26 AKSDDHA

-81 ESDAGKTCVPR
+81 ESDASKTCVPR

-117 AGNSRSTEKPQ
+117 AENSRATEKTQ
-128 VVQEQQKPA
+128 VVQEQQKTA

-205 ITVISGMKAIWPPF
+205 ITAISGMKAIWPPF

-245 VISKWQTSAA
+245 VITKWQTSAA

-260 TAPVDTEATSTM
+260 AETAPEGPLRTESGAILTNGGAPATGTPIDSLQMLETVIGCALYPSDFDISNPPG
-272 AIIPP
+272 AIIRAVTEMKKRNDAALKAWNEQLSATPGVLQFSRQA
-277 IGDVALRKH
+277 IVALIRGAEENLH
-286 VALSITGVNP
+286 VTPGALRSYI
-296 SLAKARDVTNA
+296 NA
-307 NGIEDARDP
+307 NLIEIDGKP
-316 AWRAWYTT
+316 A
-324 YSVIPGI
+324 
-331 QEVDTDTRHAIISD
+331 Q
-345 GLKNLKLLTD
+345 KNA
-355 NEGRLHF
+355 E
-362 VKSRLAGHPACP
+362 
-374 ELADY
+374 
-379 TQPTSANDGVNA
+379 
-391 DSVQQEPESA
+391 SVQQT
-401 QQNGADVQQT
+401 GAEAQQT
-411 ATEAQQAASNAG
+411 ASNPG
-423 EKDEVVAEFETERC
+423 EKDDVVAEFETERR

-442 EIRTALAGTTGV
+442 EIRAALAGTTGV
-454 MDESDVAELT
+454 MDERDVAELIT
-464 AAVGDGISHSYIARL
+464 AIGDVSHGSIARL
-479 LAKEIETCDPF
+479 LAKEIEPCDPF
-490 KQLIADE
+490 NQLVADD

-508 WQDKKN
+508 WQDEKD
-514 PRVAFIDSRV
+514 PRVAYIDSRV

-532 RAAEQK
+532 RESERK
-538 CQEMAA
+538 YQEMVAA
-544 SIDGTT
+544 TDASA
-550 SGAQQQENQEPARV
+550 SGALQQQNPAPERV

-587 GGFFDVSTLFN
+587 GGRFDVSELFDA
-598 ESPLAKVD
+598 SPLAKVD
-606 AAGATTGDDVREFLD
+606 ATTGDDVREFLD
-621 SSTETADVSGE
+621 SSTETAGVSSE
-632 TAGLSGKNVNTA
+632 NVDTA
-644 APVEVQNEA
+644 APVEVQIEA
-653 AAAVDDAPRREEPAA
+653 AAAVVDAPLQEEPAA

-739 DEEFIVEPLIPEGAF
+739 DEEFSVEPVIPEGAF

-759 MRAFIELHNATLPKR
+759 MRAFIEQHNATLPKQ
-774 TDADTLRAVIEKHN
+774 TDADTLRAVIERHN
-788 ATLQAPYALGGNAD
+788 ATLPAPYALGGNAD

-813 EFQSIPEDAKITAT
+813 EFQSIPEEAKITAT

-849 RDALLEQLATIDPEF
+849 RDALLEQLAAIDPEF

-875 PVSGSKEDMA
+875 PVSGSKEEMA

-911 RQPITQA
+911 RQTITQA

-932 HPAAG
+932 HPSAG

-1034 HWVAIV
+1034 HWIAIV

>member
-17 KYHLFTYFE
+17 KNHLFTYFE
-26 VKSDDHA
+26 AKSDDHA

-56 IDFPVVDELPAE
+56 IDFPVVDELPVE

-81 ESDAGKTCVPR
+81 ESDASKTCVPR

-117 AGNSRSTEKPQ
+117 AENGRSTEKPQ

-137 GEYFASSLDKH
+137 GEYFASNLDKH

-205 ITVISGMKAIWPPF
+205 ITAISGMKAIWPPF

-245 VISKWQTSAA
+245 VITKWQTSAA

-260 TAPVDTEATSTM
+260 AETAPEGPLRTESGAILTNGAEPATGTPIDSLQMLETVIGCALYPSDFDISNPPG
-272 AIIPP
+272 AIIRAVTEMKKRNDAALKAWNEQLSATPGVLQFSRQA
-277 IGDVALRKH
+277 IVALIRGAEENLH
-286 VALSITGVNP
+286 VTPGALRSYI
-296 SLAKARDVTNA
+296 NA
-307 NGIEDARDP
+307 NLI
-316 AWRAWYTT
+316 
-324 YSVIPGI
+324 
-331 QEVDTDTRHAIISD
+331 EVD
-345 GLKNLKLLTD
+345 GK
-355 NEGRLHF
+355 
-362 VKSRLAGHPACP
+362 P
-374 ELADY
+374 
-379 TQPTSANDGVNA
+379 
-391 DSVQQEPESA
+391 VQQNMET
-401 QQNGADVQQT
+401 VQQT
-411 ATEAQQAASNAG
+411 GAEAQQAASDTG
-423 EKDEVVAEFETERC
+423 EKDEVVAEFETERRT
-437 AWLRA
+437 WLRT
-442 EIRTALAGTTGV
+442 EIRAALNGTTTV
-454 MDESDVAELT
+454 MGESDVSELV
-464 AAVGDGISHSYIARL
+464 AAIGDVSRGSIARL

-490 KQLIADE
+490 NQLVADD
-497 VHHLTCDVLEN
+497 VHHITCDVLEN
-508 WQDKKN
+508 WTDNKEQ
-514 PRVAFIDSRV
+514 RVAFLDQRV
-524 EFYLQEAR
+524 EYNLQEAR
-532 RAAEQK
+532 RASEQK

-544 SIDGTT
+544 AIDGTA
-550 SGAQQQENQEPARV
+550 SGALQQENPAPERV

-587 GGFFDVSTLFN
+587 GGRFDVSELFDA
-598 ESPLAKVD
+598 SPLAKVD
-606 AAGATTGDDVREFLD
+606 TAGATTGDDVREFLD
-621 SSTETADVSGE
+621 SSTETAELSGE
-632 TAGLSGKNVNTA
+632 NVDTA
-644 APVEVQNEA
+644 APAEVQSEA
-653 AAAVDDAPRREEPAA
+653 TAAVDDAPRREVPAA

-739 DEEFIVEPLIPEGAF
+739 DEEFSVEPVIPEGAF

-759 MRAFIELHNATLPKR
+759 MRAFIEQHNATLPKQ

-900 VISAWKNSNDQ
+900 VISAWKNNNDQ
-911 RQPITQA
+911 RQTITQA

-932 HPAAG
+932 HPSAG

>member
-17 KYHLFTYFE
+17 KNHLFTYFE
-26 VKSDDHA
+26 AKSDDHA

-81 ESDAGKTCVPR
+81 DSDASKTCVPR

-117 AGNSRSTEKPQ
+117 AENGRSTEKTQ

-137 GEYFASSLDKH
+137 GEYFASNLDKH

-177 DDAQRYPQNVILAL
+177 DDAQRYPQYVILAL
-191 TSLKQF
+191 TSLKQY
-197 AHTYPEMP
+197 ATLYPEMP
-205 ITVISGMKAIWPPF
+205 ITAISGMKAIWPPF

-260 TAPVDTEATSTM
+260 AETEPEGPLRTESGAILTNGAEPATGTPIDSLQMLETVIGCALYPSDFDISNPPG
-272 AIIPP
+272 AIIRAVTEMKKRNDAALKAWNEQLSATPGVLQFSRQA
-277 IGDVALRKH
+277 IVALVRGAEENLH
-286 VALSITGVNP
+286 VTPGALRSYI
-296 SLAKARDVTNA
+296 NA
-307 NGIEDARDP
+307 NLI
-316 AWRAWYTT
+316 
-324 YSVIPGI
+324 
-331 QEVDTDTRHAIISD
+331 EVDA
-345 GLKNLKLLTD
+345 K
-355 NEGRLHF
+355 
-362 VKSRLAGHPACP
+362 P
-374 ELADY
+374 
-379 TQPTSANDGVNA
+379 
-391 DSVQQEPESA
+391 A
-401 QQNGADVQQT
+401 QQNTETVQQT
-411 ATEAQQAASNAG
+411 GAEAQQAASNAG

-442 EIRTALAGTTGV
+442 EIRAALAGTTGV

-464 AAVGDGISHSYIARL
+464 AAVGEGISHSYIARL

-490 KQLIADE
+490 NQLVADD

-508 WQDKKN
+508 WQDKKD
-514 PRVAFIDSRV
+514 PRVAYIDSRV

-532 RAAEQK
+532 RESERK
-538 CQEMAA
+538 YQEMVAA
-544 SIDGTT
+544 TDASA
-550 SGAQQQENQEPARV
+550 SGALQQQNPAPERV

-587 GGFFDVSTLFN
+587 GGRFDVSELFDA
-598 ESPLAKVD
+598 SPLAKVD
-606 AAGATTGDDVREFLD
+606 ATTGDDVREFLD
-621 SSTETADVSGE
+621 SSTETAGVSGE
-632 TAGLSGKNVNTA
+632 NVDTA

-653 AAAVDDAPRREEPAA
+653 ASAVVDAPRREEPAA

-739 DEEFIVEPLIPEGAF
+739 DEEFSVEPVIPEGAF

-759 MRAFIELHNATLPKR
+759 MRAFIEQHNATLPKQ

-788 ATLQAPYALGGNAD
+788 ATLPAPYALGGNAD

-813 EFQSIPEDAKITAT
+813 EFQSIPEEAKITAT

-900 VISAWKNSNDQ
+900 VISAWKNNNDQ
-911 RQPITQA
+911 RQTITQA

-932 HPAAG
+932 HPSVG
-937 QLLQHP
+937 QLLQNP

-968 EIEAGGLRTGFD
+968 EIEAVGLRIGYD

-1034 HWVAIV
+1034 HWIATV

-1067 GVWPEPITEEIVDD
+1067 DVWPEPITEEIVDD

-1094 VA
+1094 IA

>member
-17 KYHLFTYFE
+17 KNHLFTYFE
-26 VKSDDHA
+26 AKSDDHA

-92 DTLDPSVAFP
+92 DTLDPSLAFP

-117 AGNSRSTEKPQ
+117 AENSRTNEKTQ

-235 LDATVEQRAG
+235 LDATVEQRAS
-245 VISKWQTSAA
+245 VISKWQTSA
-255 GGAKP
+255 GGGTKPAETAPEEPLRTESGAILTNGAEPATGTPIDSLQMLETVIGCALYPSDFDISNPPGAIIRAVTEMKKRNDEALKAWNEQLSATPGVLQFSRQAIVALIRGAEENLHVTPGALRSYINANLIEVDAKP
-260 TAPVDTEATSTM
+260 
-272 AIIPP
+272 
-277 IGDVALRKH
+277 
-286 VALSITGVNP
+286 
-296 SLAKARDVTNA
+296 
-307 NGIEDARDP
+307 
-316 AWRAWYTT
+316 
-324 YSVIPGI
+324 
-331 QEVDTDTRHAIISD
+331 
-345 GLKNLKLLTD
+345 
-355 NEGRLHF
+355 
-362 VKSRLAGHPACP
+362 
-374 ELADY
+374 
-379 TQPTSANDGVNA
+379 
-391 DSVQQEPESA
+391 A
-401 QQNGADVQQT
+401 QQNAETVQQIG
-411 ATEAQQAASNAG
+411 AEAQQAASNAG
-423 EKDEVVAEFETERC
+423 EKDEVVTEFETERC

-442 EIRTALAGTTGV
+442 EIRAALAGTTSV
-454 MDESDVAELT
+454 MDESDVEELT
-464 AAVGDGISHSYIARL
+464 AAVGEGISHSYIARL

-508 WQDKKN
+508 WQDKKD

-538 CQEMAA
+538 CREMASA
-544 SIDGTT
+544 IDGAD
-550 SGAQQQENQEPARV
+550 SGALQQENQEPARV

-569 GVKTEVAQ
+569 GKKTEVAQ
-577 QQPGELRSMG
+577 QQPGELRSIG
-587 GGFFDVSTLFN
+587 GGHFSYDPAEMFAA
-598 ESPLAKVD
+598 SPLAKVD
-606 AAGATTGDDVREFLD
+606 AAGTTTGDDVREFLD
-621 SSTETADVSGE
+621 SSTETAGVSGK
-632 TAGLSGKNVNTA
+632 TAELSGENANTA

-653 AAAVDDAPRREEPAA
+653 AAAVVDAPLREVPAA

-719 TDALTFGSLVHAL
+719 TDPMTFGSLVHAL

-739 DEEFIVEPLIPEGAF
+739 DEEFSVEPVIPEGAF

-759 MRAFIELHNATLPKR
+759 MRAFIEQHNATLPKQ

-849 RDALLEQLATIDPEF
+849 RDALLEQLTAIDPEF
-864 VEKERAIPAPL
+864 VEKERAIPAPF

-900 VISAWKNSNDQ
+900 VISAWKNNNDQ
-911 RQPITQA
+911 RQTITQA

-932 HPAAG
+932 HPSVG
-937 QLLQHP
+937 QLLQNP

-968 EIEAGGLRTGFD
+968 EIETVGLRIGYD

>member
-17 KYHLFTYFE
+17 KNHLFTYFE
-26 VKSDDHA
+26 AKSDVHA

-81 ESDAGKTCVPR
+81 ESDASKTCVPR

-102 KLYPYMTKPAGGAGA
+102 KLYPYMTKPAGGAGVA
-117 AGNSRSTEKPQ
+117 ENNSSTEKA
-128 VVQEQQKPA
+128 QEQPKPA
-137 GEYFASSLDKH
+137 GEYFASNLDKH

-153 AWLYGNN
+153 AWLYGRD

-172 KALVM
+172 KTLVM
-177 DDAQRYPQNVILAL
+177 DDAQRYPQNVIMALA
-191 TSLKQF
+191 SLKQYS
-197 AHTYPEMP
+197 HTYPEMP
-205 ITVISGMKAIWPPF
+205 ITAISGIKAIWPPF

-245 VISKWQTSAA
+245 VITKWQTSAA

-260 TAPVDTEATSTM
+260 AETAPEEPLRTVSGAILTNGAEPATGTPIDSLQMLETVIGCALYPSDFDISNPPG
-272 AIIPP
+272 AIIRAVTEMKKRNDAALKAWNEQLSATPGVLQFSRQA
-277 IGDVALRKH
+277 IVALIRGAEENLH
-286 VALSITGVNP
+286 VTPGALRSYI
-296 SLAKARDVTNA
+296 NA
-307 NGIEDARDP
+307 NLIEIDGKP
-316 AWRAWYTT
+316 A
-324 YSVIPGI
+324 
-331 QEVDTDTRHAIISD
+331 Q
-345 GLKNLKLLTD
+345 KNA
-355 NEGRLHF
+355 E
-362 VKSRLAGHPACP
+362 
-374 ELADY
+374 
-379 TQPTSANDGVNA
+379 
-391 DSVQQEPESA
+391 SVQQT
-401 QQNGADVQQT
+401 GAEAQQT
-411 ATEAQQAASNAG
+411 ASNPG
-423 EKDEVVAEFETERC
+423 EKDDVVAEFETERR

-442 EIRTALAGTTGV
+442 EIRAALAGTTGV
-454 MDESDVAELT
+454 MDERDVAELIT
-464 AAVGDGISHSYIARL
+464 AIGDVSHGSIARL
-479 LAKEIETCDPF
+479 LAKEIEPCDPF
-490 KQLIADE
+490 NQLVADD

-508 WQDKKN
+508 WQDEKD
-514 PRVAFIDSRV
+514 PRVAYIDSRV

-532 RAAEQK
+532 RESERK
-538 CQEMAA
+538 YQELATATDA
-544 SIDGTT
+544 SA
-550 SGAQQQENQEPARV
+550 SGALQQENPAPERV

-577 QQPGELRSMG
+577 QQPSELRSMG
-587 GGFFDVSTLFN
+587 GGRFDVSELFDA
-598 ESPLAKVD
+598 SPLAKVG

-621 SSTETADVSGE
+621 SSTETAEVSGE
-632 TAGLSGKNVNTA
+632 TAELSGENVDTA
-644 APVEVQNEA
+644 APVEVQNEPA
-653 AAAVDDAPRREEPAA
+653 AEVVNAPRREEPAA

-710 VIKTIQRER
+710 VIKTIQHER

-739 DEEFIVEPLIPEGAF
+739 DEEFSVEPVIPEGAF

-759 MRAFIELHNATLPKR
+759 MRAFIEQHNATLPKQ

-900 VISAWKNSNDQ
+900 VISAWKNGNDQ
-911 RQPITQA
+911 RQPITQT

-932 HPAAG
+932 HPSAG

-1034 HWVAIV
+1034 HWIAIV

-1067 GVWPEPITEEIVDD
+1067 GVWPEPITEEIVDN

>member
-26 VKSDDHA
+26 AKSDDHA

-245 VISKWQTSAA
+245 VITKWQTSAA

-260 TAPVDTEATSTM
+260 AETAPEGPLRTESGAILTNGAEPATGTPIDSLQMLKTVIGCALYPSDLDISNPPG
-272 AIIPP
+272 AIIRAVTEMKKRNDAALKAWNEQLSATPGVLQFSRQA
-277 IGDVALRKH
+277 IVALIRGAEENLH
-286 VALSITGVNP
+286 VTPGALRSYI
-296 SLAKARDVTNA
+296 NA
-307 NGIEDARDP
+307 NLIEIDAKP
-316 AWRAWYTT
+316 
-324 YSVIPGI
+324 
-331 QEVDTDTRHAIISD
+331 
-345 GLKNLKLLTD
+345 
-355 NEGRLHF
+355 
-362 VKSRLAGHPACP
+362 
-374 ELADY
+374 
-379 TQPTSANDGVNA
+379 
-391 DSVQQEPESA
+391 VQQNTET
-401 QQNGADVQQT
+401 VQQT
-411 ATEAQQAASNAG
+411 GAEAQQAASDAG
-423 EKDEVVAEFETERC
+423 EKDEVVAEFETERRT
-437 AWLRA
+437 WLRT
-442 EIRTALAGTTGV
+442 EIRAALNGTTTV
-454 MDESDVAELT
+454 MGESDVSELI
-464 AAVGDGISHSYIARL
+464 AAIGDVSRGSIARL

-490 KQLIADE
+490 NQLVADD
-497 VHHLTCDVLEN
+497 VHHITCDVLEN
-508 WQDKKN
+508 WTDDKEQ
-514 PRVAFIDSRV
+514 RVAFLDQRV
-524 EFYLQEAR
+524 EYNLQEAR
-532 RAAEQK
+532 RASEQK

-544 SIDGTT
+544 AIDGT
-550 SGAQQQENQEPARV
+550 
-564 DASNE
+564 ASS
-569 GVKTEVAQ
+569 AQ

-587 GGFFDVSTLFN
+587 GGRFDVSELFDA
-598 ESPLAKVD
+598 SPLAKV
-606 AAGATTGDDVREFLD
+606 GATTGGDVREFLD

-632 TAGLSGKNVNTA
+632 TAELSGENVDTA
-644 APVEVQNEA
+644 APAEVQSEA
-653 AAAVDDAPRREEPAA
+653 TAAVDDAPRREVPAA

-739 DEEFIVEPLIPEGAF
+739 DEEFSVEPVIPEGAF

-759 MRAFIELHNATLPKR
+759 MRAFIEQHNATLPKQ

-788 ATLQAPYALGGNAD
+788 ATLPTPYALGGNAD
-802 EIGQFYMLLPP
+802 EIGQ
-813 EFQSIPEDAKITAT
+813 
-827 AMKACIKEYNATLPA
+827 
-842 PLKTTGG
+842 
-849 RDALLEQLATIDPEF
+849 
-864 VEKERAIPAPL
+864 
-875 PVSGSKEDMA
+875 
-885 ARIKTILPTAVFADE
+885 
-900 VISAWKNSNDQ
+900 
-911 RQPITQA
+911 
-918 QMKHAKAIQRALFT
+918 
-932 HPAAG
+932 
-937 QLLQHP
+937 
-943 QRAVEVSYFGID
+943 
-955 EETGLELRVRPDL
+955 
-968 EIEAGGLRTGFD
+968 
-980 LKTVSM
+980 
-986 GNVKQSALRA
+986 
-996 RLHREI
+996 
-1002 IERDYHLSAGM
+1002 
-1013 YCDVAALDQF
+1013 
-1023 FWIFVNKDEHY
+1023 
-1034 HWVAIV
+1034 
-1040 EASADLLE
+1040 
-1048 LGRLEYRKTLRDI
+1048 
-1061 KQAQDT
+1061 
-1067 GVWPEPITEEIVDD
+1067 
-1081 INDFDQRRMEALR
+1081 
-1094 VA
+1094 

>member
-17 KYHLFTYFE
+17 KNHLFTYFE
-26 VKSDDHA
+26 AKSDDHA

-81 ESDAGKTCVPR
+81 ESDASKTCVPR

-117 AGNSRSTEKPQ
+117 AENGRSTEKPQ

-205 ITVISGMKAIWPPF
+205 ITAISGVKAIWPPF

-235 LDATVEQRAG
+235 LDAKVEQRAG
-245 VISKWQTSAA
+245 VITKWQTSAA
-255 GGAKP
+255 SGAKP
-260 TAPVDTEATSTM
+260 AETAPEEPLRTVSGAILTNGTEPATGTPLDSLQTLETVIGCALYPSDFDISNPPG
-272 AIIPP
+272 AIIRAVNEMKKRNDEALKAWNEQLSATPGVLQFSRQA
-277 IGDVALRKH
+277 IVALVRGAEENLY
-286 VALSITGVNP
+286 VTPGALRTYI
-296 SLAKARDVTNA
+296 NA
-307 NGIEDARDP
+307 NLI
-316 AWRAWYTT
+316 
-324 YSVIPGI
+324 
-331 QEVDTDTRHAIISD
+331 EVDA
-345 GLKNLKLLTD
+345 K
-355 NEGRLHF
+355 
-362 VKSRLAGHPACP
+362 P
-374 ELADY
+374 
-379 TQPTSANDGVNA
+379 
-391 DSVQQEPESA
+391 VQQNTET
-401 QQNGADVQQT
+401 VQQIG
-411 ATEAQQAASNAG
+411 AEAQQAASDAG
-423 EKDEVVAEFETERC
+423 EKDEVVAEFETERRT
-437 AWLRA
+437 WLRT
-442 EIRTALAGTTGV
+442 EIRAALNGTTTV
-454 MDESDVAELT
+454 MGESDVSELI
-464 AAVGDGISHSYIARL
+464 AAIGDVSRGSIARL

-490 KQLIADE
+490 NQLVADD
-497 VHHLTCDVLEN
+497 VHHITCDVLEN
-508 WQDKKN
+508 WTDDKEQ
-514 PRVAFIDSRV
+514 RVAFLDQRV
-524 EFYLQEAR
+524 EYNLQEAR
-532 RAAEQK
+532 RASEQK

-544 SIDGTT
+544 AIDGT
-550 SGAQQQENQEPARV
+550 
-564 DASNE
+564 ASS
-569 GVKTEVAQ
+569 AQ

-587 GGFFDVSTLFN
+587 GGRFDVSELFDA
-598 ESPLAKVD
+598 SPLAKV
-606 AAGATTGDDVREFLD
+606 GATTGDDVREFLD

-632 TAGLSGKNVNTA
+632 TAELSGENVDTA
-644 APVEVQNEA
+644 APAEVQSEA
-653 AAAVDDAPRREEPAA
+653 TAAVDDAPRREVPAA

-739 DEEFIVEPLIPEGAF
+739 DEEFSVEPVIPEGAF

-759 MRAFIELHNATLPKR
+759 MRAFIEQHNATLPKQ

-900 VISAWKNSNDQ
+900 VISAWKNNNDQ
-911 RQPITQA
+911 RQTITQA

-932 HPAAG
+932 HPSAG

-1034 HWVAIV
+1034 HWIAIV

>member
-17 KYHLFTYFE
+17 KNHLFTYFE
-26 VKSDDHA
+26 AKSDDHA

-81 ESDAGKTCVPR
+81 ESDASKTCVPR

-117 AGNSRSTEKPQ
+117 AENGRSTEKTQ

-205 ITVISGMKAIWPPF
+205 ITAISGMKAIWPPF

-235 LDATVEQRAG
+235 LDAKVEQRAG
-245 VISKWQTSAA
+245 VITKWQTSAA
-255 GGAKP
+255 SGAKP
-260 TAPVDTEATSTM
+260 AETAPEEPLRTVSGAILTNGAEPATGTPLDSLQTLETVIGCALYPSDFDISNPPG
-272 AIIPP
+272 AIIRAVNEMKKRNDEALKAWNEQLSATPGVLQFSRQA
-277 IGDVALRKH
+277 IVALVRGAEENLY
-286 VALSITGVNP
+286 VTPGALRTYI
-296 SLAKARDVTNA
+296 NA
-307 NGIEDARDP
+307 NLI
-316 AWRAWYTT
+316 
-324 YSVIPGI
+324 
-331 QEVDTDTRHAIISD
+331 EVDA
-345 GLKNLKLLTD
+345 K
-355 NEGRLHF
+355 
-362 VKSRLAGHPACP
+362 P
-374 ELADY
+374 
-379 TQPTSANDGVNA
+379 
-391 DSVQQEPESA
+391 VQQNTET
-401 QQNGADVQQT
+401 VQQT
-411 ATEAQQAASNAG
+411 GAEAQQAASDAG
-423 EKDEVVAEFETERC
+423 EKDEVVAEFETERRT
-437 AWLRA
+437 WLRT
-442 EIRTALAGTTGV
+442 EIRAALNGTTTV
-454 MDESDVAELT
+454 MGESDVSELI
-464 AAVGDGISHSYIARL
+464 AAIGDVSRGSIARL

-490 KQLIADE
+490 NQLVADD
-497 VHHLTCDVLEN
+497 VHHITCDVLEN
-508 WQDKKN
+508 WTDDKEQ
-514 PRVAFIDSRV
+514 RVAFLDQRV
-524 EFYLQEAR
+524 EYNLQEAR
-532 RAAEQK
+532 RASEQK

-544 SIDGTT
+544 AIDGT
-550 SGAQQQENQEPARV
+550 
-564 DASNE
+564 ASS
-569 GVKTEVAQ
+569 AQ

-587 GGFFDVSTLFN
+587 GGRFDVSELFDA
-598 ESPLAKVD
+598 SPLAKV
-606 AAGATTGDDVREFLD
+606 GATTGDDVREFLD

-632 TAGLSGKNVNTA
+632 TAELSGENVDTA
-644 APVEVQNEA
+644 APAEVKREA
-653 AAAVDDAPRREEPAA
+653 TAAVDDAPRREVPAA

-739 DEEFIVEPLIPEGAF
+739 DEEFSVEPVIPEGAF

-759 MRAFIELHNATLPKR
+759 MRAFIEQHNATLPKQ

-900 VISAWKNSNDQ
+900 VISAWKNSSDQ
-911 RQPITQA
+911 RQTITQA

-932 HPAAG
+932 HPSAG

-1034 HWVAIV
+1034 HWIAIV

>member
-17 KYHLFTYFE
+17 KNHLFTYFE
-26 VKSDDHA
+26 AKSDDHA

-81 ESDAGKTCVPR
+81 ESDASKTCVPR

-117 AGNSRSTEKPQ
+117 AENSRTTEKTQ
-128 VVQEQQKPA
+128 VVQEQQKTA

-205 ITVISGMKAIWPPF
+205 ITAISGMKAIWPPF

-245 VISKWQTSAA
+245 VITKWQTSAA

-260 TAPVDTEATSTM
+260 TETAPEEPLRTASGAILTNGAEPAAGTPIDSLQMLETVIGCALYPSDFDISNPPG
-272 AIIPP
+272 AIIRAVNEMKKRNDEALKAWNEQLSATPGVLQFSRQA
-277 IGDVALRKH
+277 IVALVRGAEENLH
-286 VALSITGVNP
+286 VTPGALRSYI
-296 SLAKARDVTNA
+296 NA
-307 NGIEDARDP
+307 NLI
-316 AWRAWYTT
+316 
-324 YSVIPGI
+324 
-331 QEVDTDTRHAIISD
+331 EVDA
-345 GLKNLKLLTD
+345 K
-355 NEGRLHF
+355 
-362 VKSRLAGHPACP
+362 P
-374 ELADY
+374 
-379 TQPTSANDGVNA
+379 
-391 DSVQQEPESA
+391 A
-401 QQNGADVQQT
+401 QQNTEIVQQT
-411 ATEAQQAASNAG
+411 ASNAG

-442 EIRTALAGTTGV
+442 EIRAALAGTTGV

-464 AAVGDGISHSYIARL
+464 AAVGEGISHSYIARL

-490 KQLIADE
+490 NQLVADD

-508 WQDKKN
+508 WQDKKD
-514 PRVAFIDSRV
+514 PRVAYIDSRV

-532 RAAEQK
+532 RESERK
-538 CQEMAA
+538 YQEMVAA
-544 SIDGTT
+544 TDASA
-550 SGAQQQENQEPARV
+550 SGALQQENPAPERV

-587 GGFFDVSTLFN
+587 GGRFDVSELFDA
-598 ESPLAKVD
+598 SPLAKVD
-606 AAGATTGDDVREFLD
+606 TSGATTGDDVREFLD
-621 SSTETADVSGE
+621 SSTETAGVSGE
-632 TAGLSGKNVNTA
+632 NADTA
-644 APVEVQNEA
+644 APVEVQNEP
-653 AAAVDDAPRREEPAA
+653 AAAVVNAPRREEPAA

-719 TDALTFGSLVHAL
+719 TDPMTFGSLVHAL

-739 DEEFIVEPLIPEGAF
+739 DEEFSVEPVIPEGAF

-759 MRAFIELHNATLPKR
+759 MRAFIEQHNATLPKQ
-774 TDADTLRAVIEKHN
+774 TDAETLRALIEKHN

-911 RQPITQA
+911 RQTITQT

-932 HPAAG
+932 HPSAG

-968 EIEAGGLRTGFD
+968 EIEASGLRTGFD

-1034 HWVAIV
+1034 HWIAIV

>member
-17 KYHLFTYFE
+17 KNHLFTYFE
-26 VKSDDHA
+26 AKSDDHA

-81 ESDAGKTCVPR
+81 ESDSSKTCVPR

-117 AGNSRSTEKPQ
+117 AENSMTTEKTQ
-128 VVQEQQKPA
+128 VVQEQQKTA

-235 LDATVEQRAG
+235 LDATVEQRAS
-245 VISKWQTSAA
+245 VISKWQTSA
-255 GGAKP
+255 GGGTKPAETAPEEPLRTESGAILTNGAEPATGTPIDSLQMLETVIGCALYPSDFDISNPPGAIIRAVTEMKKRNDEALKAWNEQLSATPGVLQFSRQAIVALIRGAEENLHVTPGALRSYINANLIEVDAKP
-260 TAPVDTEATSTM
+260 
-272 AIIPP
+272 
-277 IGDVALRKH
+277 
-286 VALSITGVNP
+286 
-296 SLAKARDVTNA
+296 
-307 NGIEDARDP
+307 
-316 AWRAWYTT
+316 
-324 YSVIPGI
+324 
-331 QEVDTDTRHAIISD
+331 
-345 GLKNLKLLTD
+345 
-355 NEGRLHF
+355 
-362 VKSRLAGHPACP
+362 
-374 ELADY
+374 
-379 TQPTSANDGVNA
+379 
-391 DSVQQEPESA
+391 A
-401 QQNGADVQQT
+401 QQNTETVQQT
-411 ATEAQQAASNAG
+411 GAEAQQAASNAG

-437 AWLRA
+437 AWLQA
-442 EIRTALAGTTGV
+442 EIRAALAGTTGV

-464 AAVGDGISHSYIARL
+464 TAVGEGISHSYIARL

-508 WQDKKN
+508 WQDKKE

-538 CQEMAA
+538 CREMAA
-544 SIDGTT
+544 AIDGADSTPLP
-550 SGAQQQENQEPARV
+550 QENPESARV
-564 DASNE
+564 DDSDD
-569 GVKTEVAQ
+569 GKKTEIDQ
-577 QQPGELRSMG
+577 HPGELRSMG

-598 ESPLAKVD
+598 ESPLAKVST
-606 AAGATTGDDVREFLD
+606 AGATTGDDVREFLD
-621 SSTETADVSGE
+621 SSTETANVSGE
-632 TAGLSGKNVNTA
+632 TAELSGENVDTS
-644 APVEVQNEA
+644 
-653 AAAVDDAPRREEPAA
+653 AVDDAPRREVPAA

-719 TDALTFGSLVHAL
+719 TDPMTFGSLVHAL

-739 DEEFIVEPLIPEGAF
+739 DEEFSVEPVIPEGAF

-759 MRAFIELHNATLPKR
+759 MRAFIEQHNATLPKQ

-788 ATLQAPYALGGNAD
+788 GTLTAPYALGGNAD

-911 RQPITQA
+911 RQTITQT

-932 HPAAG
+932 HPSAG
-937 QLLQHP
+937 KLLQHP

-1034 HWVAIV
+1034 HWIAIV
-1040 EASADLLE
+1040 EASDDLLE